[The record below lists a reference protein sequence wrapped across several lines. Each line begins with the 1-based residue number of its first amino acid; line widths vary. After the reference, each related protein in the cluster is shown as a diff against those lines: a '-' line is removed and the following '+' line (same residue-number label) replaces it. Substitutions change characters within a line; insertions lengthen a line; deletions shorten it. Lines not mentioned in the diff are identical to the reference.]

1 MLLNIKNLKCLAFV
15 SLLMI
20 SACSSKTSYKS
31 LDNTD
36 LASSFSVQDQVNL
49 VNQLSNNILSSNI
62 IKNRVK
68 NSTPKL
74 LIDSIKN
81 KTSEHID
88 TESITDTLQSN
99 IISSGLFTIISR
111 QNTHLLGREQIL
123 NKAGLTDASTAA
135 HLGKLYGAEYVL
147 YGNFSSIV
155 NYVKKAKNTYYKLT
169 LFLQNIETGAQLW
182 IGEASVNKVT
192 K

>member
-1 MLLNIKNLKCLAFV
+1 MLFNLKKFKYLAFV
-15 SLLMI
+15 SILML
-20 SACSSKTSYKS
+20 SACSSKTSYKT
-31 LDNTD
+31 LENTA

-49 VNQLSNNILSSNI
+49 VNQLSNNLLSSNI
-62 IKNRVK
+62 IKSK
-68 NSTPKL
+68 IKITSSKL
-74 LIDSIKN
+74 LIDSIRN

-111 QNTHLLGREQIL
+111 HSMHLLGREQSL
-123 NKAGLTDASTAA
+123 NALSLTDSNTAA

-155 NYVKKAKNTYYKLT
+155 NYVSKAKNTYYKLT